1 MTLAHPF
8 AHPMYA
14 YLGLLVSAAFMTYAG
29 ARLNRFRETHH
40 LAVPA
45 NLRGIG
51 GALYDRQLWQ
61 ALPPETR
68 ASIRRVQISGMVAAA
83 TGLFLAIV

>member
-8 AHPMYA
+8 AHPLYA
-14 YLGLLVSAAFMTYAG
+14 YLGLLVSAAFMTCAG
-29 ARLNRFRETHH
+29 ARLTRFRKTHQ
-40 LAVPA
+40 LAVPS

-61 ALPPETR
+61 VLPHETR
-68 ASIRRVQISGMVAAA
+68 ASIRRVQISGIVAAA
-83 TGLFLAIV
+83 TGLFLAVV